1 MKYRI
6 TTDKREIINSLASKL
21 TQGHA
26 ITVWQKQVKNERI
39 IVDKMLFKAIYLAE
53 GVFTLNGDSEIL
65 SSFDPSKDVYFLL
78 DNHEFIFKTKMT
90 DLQKNELTLEMP
102 LEARLKE
109 FRCYDRENF
118 RISDHKLVD
127 VVFSIKNS
135 FGDMS
140 LSCPII
146 NISKGGACFIIS
158 KESLSNIDFASD
170 ILFKFAKNKQTA
182 TVRNVRVFTQRTLMS
197 DEQYAIGVKFQ

>member
-1 MKYRI
+1 
-6 TTDKREIINSLASKL
+6 
-21 TQGHA
+21 
-26 ITVWQKQVKNERI
+26 
-39 IVDKMLFKAIYLAE
+39 
-53 GVFTLNGDSEIL
+53 
-65 SSFDPSKDVYFLL
+65 
-78 DNHEFIFKTKMT
+78 MT

-127 VVFSIKNS
+127 VVFSTKNS

-170 ILFKFAKNKQTA
+170 ILFKFAINKQTA

-197 DEQYAIGVKFQ
+197 EEQYAIGVKFQ